1 MAIPKTFERNEDKMA
16 WFDGKEAKVERS
28 GGTINVY
35 YGGSFYPD
43 GHGHGHVKATGGPL
57 GENIVY
63 WRLPANEG
71 GQVMVDNSWNTMNGN
86 DLRDHMTGFY

>member
-1 MAIPKTFERNEDKMA
+1 MV

-35 YGGSFYPD
+35 YGGASTPD
-43 GHGHGHVKATGGPL
+43 GHGHGYVKATGGPP

-63 WRLPANEG
+63 WRLPKSEG
-71 GQVMVDNSWNTMNGN
+71 GQVIVSNSWDIMYGN
-86 DLRDHMTGFY
+86 DLSTYLSGL

>member
-1 MAIPKTFERNEDKMA
+1 MT

-35 YGGSFYPD
+35 YGGAFTPD

-63 WRLPANEG
+63 WRLPESEG
-71 GQVMVDNSWNTMNGN
+71 GQVIVSNSWDIMYGN
-86 DLRDHMTGFY
+86 DLSNYLSGF

>member
-1 MAIPKTFERNEDKMA
+1 MA

-35 YGGSFYPD
+35 YGGAFTPD
-43 GHGHGHVKATGGPL
+43 GHDHGHVKATGGPL

-63 WRLPANEG
+63 WRLPESEG
-71 GQVMVDNSWNTMNGN
+71 GQVIVSNSWDTMYGN
-86 DLRDHMTGFY
+86 DLSDYLSGF

>member
-1 MAIPKTFERNEDKMA
+1 MA

-35 YGGSFYPD
+35 YGGAFTPD
-43 GHGHGHVKATGGPL
+43 GHGHGHVKATVGPP

-63 WRLPANEG
+63 WRLPESKG
-71 GQVMVDNSWNTMNGN
+71 GQVIVSNSWDIMYGS
-86 DLRDHMTGFY
+86 DLSNYLGDF